1 MSNII
6 EKITLY
12 DILGYTI
19 PGIAFLI
26 TLGWGYWSYGNF
38 GLPEDIGVYSDHAG
52 IIVTGLVFAGY
63 LAGMLVS
70 EMADLLTGFIK
81 QWNWF
86 QDKDELRDIELGMIA
101 KALKE
106 AKVIA
111 DVRDLQD
118 HADVMK
124 KHMGFLYG
132 QVQSDAKYS
141 RLHNYAS
148 AELICKNMAFVFFA
162 FTVAAVFAC
171 QFYLALAGL
180 VCSFLFM
187 RRWRS
192 NYWRK
197 NYYVVVWFIQMYL

>member
-70 EMADLLTGFIK
+70 EMADLLAGFIK

-118 HADVMK
+118 HSDVMK

-132 QVQSDAKYS
+132 QVQSDAQYS